1 MIMWC
6 VCTCFCAHLISWY
19 ARITL
24 HPHTPRSALRQ
35 SKKVK
40 VNVKFIVIC
49 SKLHGNNSDIKM
61 WKMREKVRQTCFL
74 CRLKAEL
81 VQLNWIRCIC
91 LPHIRW
97 FLESPLVQWF
107 RLVRSF
113 PWLQS
118 LPGGRCYLWH
128 PAGNVK
134 VQSILCLID

>member
-1 MIMWC
+1 MWC

-49 SKLHGNNSDIKM
+49 SKLA
-61 WKMREKVRQTCFL
+61 WKQQWHKDAKDEREGEADMF
-74 CRLKAEL
+74 L
-81 VQLNWIRCIC
+81 VQVKSRVSSIKLNKNWCIC

-97 FLESPLVQWF
+97 FLESPLVRWF